1 MATAPM
7 FMPKMSGGPEE
18 HVKFSLLIVK
28 LLINFKMKKINKL
41 GLIFT
46 LIMIFMSCEELPDP
60 AGLRGK
66 AVVPAITNINP
77 GIFDSKDLENSYV
90 EFVVT
95 VPEGS
100 TPEKITVQ
108 GSYQDNYERVTM
120 SEVTSFPSTVRILS
134 SEAAQKLGIALS
146 EIVNGDT
153 FTFELLT
160 SANGTTTRSTAVLI
174 VPVACAYDVN
184 LAIGSY
190 HAISDWPSEF
200 DVTITSDPDDP
211 YTVYVAGLSEID
223 GCVEDN
229 GPFVLHINPAT
240 YAITTETKMLASDYF
255 GYGSVTYSGNGV
267 YSSCDGTYTLNIDIS
282 IGAYGSQGIYQF
294 NITRNP

>member
-1 MATAPM
+1 
-7 FMPKMSGGPEE
+7 
-18 HVKFSLLIVK
+18 
-28 LLINFKMKKINKL
+28 MKNIKTL
-41 GLIFT
+41 SWIFT
-46 LIMIFMSCEELPDP
+46 LLLIFFSCEELPDP
-60 AGLRGK
+60 AGLRGV
-66 AVVPAITNINP
+66 AVVPAITDIDP

-95 VPEGS
+95 VPAGS
-100 TPEKITVQ
+100 APEKITVQ
-108 GSYQDNYERVTM
+108 GSYQDNFERVTIT
-120 SEVTSFPSTVRILS
+120 EVTSFPGTVRIS
-134 SEAAQKLGIALS
+134 SKDAAQKLGIALNT
-146 EIVNGDT
+146 ITNGDI

-160 SANGTTTRSTAVLI
+160 LANEVATRSTALLL

-190 HAISDWPSEF
+190 HAISDWPSEN
-200 DVTITSDPDDP
+200 DVTITADPVDP
-211 YTVYVAGLSEID
+211 YTIYVSGLAEIE
-223 GCVEDN
+223 GIVEDN

-267 YSSCDGTYTLNIDIS
+267 YSSCDGIYTLYIDIS

>member
-1 MATAPM
+1 
-7 FMPKMSGGPEE
+7 
-18 HVKFSLLIVK
+18 
-28 LLINFKMKKINKL
+28 MKKINTL

-46 LIMIFMSCEELPDP
+46 LIMIIMSCEELPDP

-66 AVVPAITNINP
+66 AVVPAITDLNP

-95 VPEGS
+95 VPAGS

-108 GSYQDNYERVTM
+108 GSFQDNYERVTI

-134 SEAAQKLGIALS
+134 SDAAQKLGIALS

-160 SANGTTTRSTAVLI
+160 LANSTETRSPAVLI
-174 VPVACAYDVN
+174 IPVACAYDVN

-190 HAISDWPSEF
+190 HSISDWPSEY
-200 DVTITSDPDDP
+200 DVTITADPDDP
-211 YTVYVAGLSEID
+211 YTVFVAGLSEID

-229 GPFVLHINPAT
+229 GPFVLHINPIT
-240 YAITTETKMLASDYF
+240 YAVTAEEKMLASDYYGF
-255 GYGSVTYSGNGV
+255 GSVTFSGSGTF
-267 YSSCDGTYTLNIDIS
+267 SSCDGAYTLYIDIS
-282 IGAYGSQGIYQF
+282 VGAYGSQGIYQF
-294 NITRNP
+294 DVTRNP